1 MLVVIRL
8 MLKNIFFQLEII
20 IERNCSKRINSL
32 REGLNDYE
40 FDQTLMTMFAIN
52 RESSFKLTI
61 YIVYSN

>member
-1 MLVVIRL
+1 MLMVIRL
-8 MLKNIFFQLEII
+8 MLKNIFFSGCKQLEII

-61 YIVYSN
+61 